1 MITRL
6 NSNSCY
12 NKIVFNEHK
21 ARQIVKYDFG
31 IIGGGPAGYTAAFQ
45 ARKAGK
51 TVVLFEKD
59 LIGGVCLNRGCI
71 PTKTILHSAEL
82 FEEMKNSACLG
93 IETEGVK
100 VDFEKVMAH
109 KDEVVAKIRK
119 NLELALKNS
128 GTVVIKE
135 AAEIINSHTISAGN
149 EVYECGEIICAT
161 GSKAAIPP
169 GFNFDGKF
177 ILSSDDILNL
187 KTLPKSVV
195 ITGSGAIGTE
205 WARIFSSFGVEVT
218 VVELAGHLLPLADIE
233 VSKRLER
240 IFKSKK
246 IKFFTST
253 SVEKIDCNSDANAND
268 CKVTLSNGENI
279 SADFILMATG
289 RKPVEQKKIDG
300 VKYLGDVYGSIQ
312 LAHFAIKQAFSETS
326 QIPFC
331 EGLIPSV
338 IYGNPEIAWVG
349 VREQDLEAG
358 TYQKS
363 TYLVSAL
370 GKSHC
375 DNSTDGFIKLLA
387 QNGRII
393 GAHIVSKEASALI
406 HEVIIAMQNK
416 IPVEK
421 LKEVCFA
428 HPTYSEGI
436 FECLCALK

>member
-1 MITRL
+1 MVA
-6 NSNSCY
+6 
-12 NKIVFNEHK
+12 KF
-21 ARQIVKYDFG
+21 DFG
-31 IIGGGPAGYTAAFQ
+31 IVGGGPAGYTAAFQ

-51 TVVLFEKD
+51 SVVLFEKD

-82 FEEMKNSACLG
+82 LEEMKNSACLG
-93 IETEGVK
+93 IESEGVK
-100 VDFEKVMAH
+100 VDFEKVMVH

-135 AAEIINSHTISAGN
+135 TAEILNSHTISAGN
-149 EVYECGEIICAT
+149 EIYECREIICAT
-161 GSKAAIPP
+161 GSKPAIPP
-169 GFNFDGKF
+169 AFNFDGKF
-177 ILSSDDILNL
+177 ILNSDDILNL
-187 KTLPKSVV
+187 RTLPKSVV
-195 ITGSGAIGTE
+195 IAGSGAIGTE
-205 WARIFSSFGVEVT
+205 WARIFSAFGVNVT
-218 VVELAGHLLPLADIE
+218 VVELAEHLLPLADIE

-253 SVEKIDCNSDANAND
+253 SVEKVDCDGNTNGNE
-268 CKVTLSNGENI
+268 CKVTLSNGTVL

-289 RKPVEQKKIDG
+289 RKPIDHNKIDG
-300 VKYLGDVYGSIQ
+300 VKYLGDIYGSIQ
-312 LAHFAIKQAFSETS
+312 LAHFAIKQAISETA

-331 EGLIPSV
+331 EDLIPSV

-349 VREQDLEAG
+349 MREQDLEAG

-363 TYLVSAL
+363 TFLISAL

-375 DNSTDGFIKLLA
+375 DNSTDGFIKLLS
-387 QNGRII
+387 QNDLIV

-406 HEVIIAMQNK
+406 QEILIAMQNK
-416 IPVEK
+416 ISVEK

-436 FECLCALK
+436 FECLCTLK